1 MVRFGVNMPNFG
13 DYGDPGVLVDI
24 ARDAEAAGWDGFF
37 LWDHVQ
43 FGRTSDVPV
52 VDPWVA
58 LAAVAQ
64 ATERLVL
71 GPMVTPVPRRR
82 PWKLAKETA
91 TLDVLAG
98 GRTVFGVGLG
108 APPDADFADLGEEA
122 DARTRAAML
131 DEGLGLIDRF
141 WTGEAV
147 THDGDHYRADEVRL
161 LPRPVQRPRIPVWV
175 AGFWPNKR
183 PFRRAARWDGVFP
196 IVWSDD
202 GWTRMTPGVLAEI
215 VGYVQEH
222 REGDGPF
229 DVVLADLTPPDP
241 DEAGE
246 ELAPLAEAGLTWWQ
260 ETLGMPDRPLEY
272 YRERVRA
279 GPPRL

>member
-260 ETLGMPDRPLEY
+260 ETLGMPDRPLDY

>member
-13 DYGDPGVLVDI
+13 DFGDPAVLVDV

-43 FGRTSDVPV
+43 FERASGTPV

-82 PWKLAKETA
+82 PWKLAKETV
-91 TLDVLAG
+91 TLDLLAE

-108 APPDADFADLGEEA
+108 APPDADFADLGEVA
-122 DARTRAAML
+122 DARTRGAML
-131 DEGLGLIDRF
+131 DEGLDLIERF
-141 WTGEAV
+141 WTGQAV
-147 THDGDHYRADEVRL
+147 THAGEHYSADDVRL
-161 LPRPVQRPRIPVWV
+161 LPRPMQRPRIPVWV

-196 IVWSDD
+196 ILQPTD
-202 GWTRMTPGVLAEI
+202 GWAPMTPQALTEI
-215 VGYVQEH
+215 VSYVREH
-222 REGDGPF
+222 RKTDEPF
-229 DVVLADLTPPDP
+229 DVALADLTPPDP
-241 DEAGE
+241 GEAGE
-246 ELAPLAEAGLTWWQ
+246 ELAPLAAAGLTWWQ
-260 ETLGMPDRPLEY
+260 ETLGVPGRPFEY
-272 YRERVRA
+272 YRERVLA

>member
-13 DYGDPGVLVDI
+13 DYGDPAVLVDI
-24 ARDAEAAGWDGFF
+24 AHDAERAGWDGFF

-43 FGRTSDVPV
+43 FSRGADVPV

-64 ATERLVL
+64 TTERIVL
-71 GPMVTPVPRRR
+71 GPMVTPLPRRR
-82 PWKLAKETA
+82 PWKIAKETA
-91 TLDVLAG
+91 TLDVLSG
-98 GRTVFGVGLG
+98 GRTVFGIGLG

-131 DEGLGLIDRF
+131 DEGIELIDRF
-141 WTGEAV
+141 WSGEVVSHRGA
-147 THDGDHYRADEVRL
+147 HYAADGVRL

-175 AGFWPNKR
+175 AGFWPNKP

-196 IVWSDD
+196 ILDNDD
-202 GWTRMTPGVLAEI
+202 GWNPMTPDALRTI
-215 VGYVQEH
+215 VAYVDEH
-222 REGDGPF
+222 RAGGEPF

-241 DEAGE
+241 LQAGRE
-246 ELAPLAEAGLTWWQ
+246 VAPLADAGLTWWQ
-260 ETLGMPDRPLEY
+260 ESLGAPQHPFEY
-272 YRERVRA
+272 YRERVLA
-279 GPPRL
+279 GPPKL